1 MTDYGIYATQALGVY
16 IGILLGNLAI
26 KQKPSYLA
34 LLAGSSSPAP
44 GRLWPFFFF
53 QVCFFIRFQS
63 TRQARLQEARRQR
76 LEGEHFPIYQQHI
89 HEHSLI

>member
-44 GRLWPFFFF
+44 GRLWPFFFPGLLF
-53 QVCFFIRFQS
+53 HPLSVHKTSKI
-63 TRQARLQEARRQR
+63 TRSKAAAPGGGTFSNLPAA
-76 LEGEHFPIYQQHI
+76 
-89 HEHSLI
+89 HS